1 MRPVVRASHRSR
13 DYASGFGPALNSSS
27 GRSVSGERCCR
38 GSFHPVNPQL
48 QGIFHGREQGFP
60 LFCYFLQFDLYR
72 ISLVPFARGDTLGLL
87 PGARFRRHVGSLSVL
102 VNIEGLPALTAFPM
116 RVMPLR
122 AVGGVP
128 GEDCY
133 SER

>member
-13 DYASGFGPALNSSS
+13 DHASGFGPALNSSS
-27 GRSVSGERCCR
+27 GRAVSGERCCR

-72 ISLVPFARGDTLGLL
+72 ISLVPFA
-87 PGARFRRHVGSLSVL
+87 ARRHARLAPRSAFSPTRRQSFRAHEYRGTSGIDSVS
-102 VNIEGLPALTAFPM
+102 NAGHAASSS
-116 RVMPLR
+116 RR
-122 AVGGVP
+122 SAG
-128 GEDCY
+128 
-133 SER
+133 